1 MSRANLLRLIML
13 AAIWGGSFLLMRIAV
28 PSLGTATT
36 AGGRLLL
43 GAIALLAWLAVLRRP
58 LGWGQHWKHFLWN
71 GALNSGLPFL
81 CFAYAAHHIPAG
93 HSAVMTATT
102 PLFTV
107 LFAWFVSGLRPSFS
121 KLLGVVVGI
130 AGVATLVR
138 FGAPVSTWEAF
149 TAYFAVLCAAAML
162 AAGALVVQKYSAPT
176 DPDAVAA
183 GSLSAATLLTLPAI
197 ALAPPVG
204 PITVGPVLALLG
216 LGLLCTGLAYAQYF
230 RLLREAGSERA
241 VTVTLL
247 IPVFAQCLDALFL
260 HEPLTWA
267 AAIGGAL
274 VLSAVVLVFEWVPWL
289 RPAPV
294 AVAAPE
300 ASTVRERGA

>member
-1 MSRANLLRLIML
+1 MSRANLLRLVML

-36 AGGRLLL
+36 AGGRLLV
-43 GAIALLAWLAVLRRP
+43 GAIAVLAWLVVLRRP
-58 LGWGQHWKHFLWN
+58 LGWGRHWKHFLWN

-107 LFAWFVSGLRPSFS
+107 LFAWFVSGLRPSVS

-130 AGVATLVR
+130 VGVATLVR
-138 FGAPVSTWEAF
+138 FGAPVSTWAAL
-149 TAYFAVLCAAAML
+149 TAYLAVLCAAAML

-183 GSLSAATLLTLPAI
+183 GSLSAAALLTLPAI
-197 ALAPPVG
+197 AFAPPGG

-247 IPVFAQCLDALFL
+247 IPVFAQCWSAMFL
-260 HEPLTWA
+260 HESLTWA

-274 VLSAVVLVFEWVPWL
+274 VLSAVVLVFEWIPWP

-294 AVAAPE
+294 AVAGP
-300 ASTVRERGA
+300 G